1 MNDQAIEQEIQAKG
15 LIAPRITPEDIKT
28 NIASEHYFTAADG
41 ARMSTHGNHP
51 IYNQDTGSLG
61 LLTFCVLVLKNGFT
75 VTGESACASP
85 DNFDAEMGRKIA
97 RENAINKVWSLMGYA
112 LKDRLANALPTGP
125 VLHTPSGAVFD
136 EVIAAVEPADLVA
149 LTPKP
154 SQGATDGRSHSPEGI
169 VQGRTYAPEAIEAM
183 EKLLQQPMPLVL
195 AEPVL
200 SAAAQDVL
208 DERRRQIEA
217 EGWTPEHDDEHGD
230 GQMAV
235 AAGCYAMRA
244 YEPDRLKVITAPAS
258 WPWDLEWWKPSTTRR
273 DLVKAGALILAEIER
288 LDRAEAKKG
297 GAQ

>member
-15 LIAPRITPEDIKT
+15 LTAPRITPEDIET

-51 IYNQDTGSLG
+51 IYNLDTGSLG

-136 EVIAAVEPADLVA
+136 EVIAAVELADIVA

-195 AEPVL
+195 AEPEL

-208 DERRRQIEA
+208 DERRRQIED
-217 EGWTPEHDDEHGD
+217 EGWPPEDDDRYIKRELS
-230 GQMAV
+230 
-235 AAGCYAMRA
+235 AAAECYVGAASARD
-244 YEPDRLKVITAPAS
+244 ECPAI
-258 WPWDLEWWKPSTTRR
+258 WPWAREWWKPSDYRR
-273 DLVKAGALILAEIER
+273 NLVKAGALILAEIER

-297 GAQ
+297 GAA